1 MPSYSEIIANFQ
13 AKQEAANLAN
23 EQRYAEA
30 LSIYDEII
38 GQYRPEGGFLTGAK
52 AELEKQKG
60 REVAGQTQ
68 SLVSSGLFG
77 TSITAGL
84 GQKWEAEVGQPARL
98 KLEDI
103 RMGRLAEALQ
113 SKAGLVERRED
124 VGPDYASIAALSAQ
138 AASGGRG
145 GTYQAP
151 QYPGSGDIP
160 PDPDWWGA
168 ESPFGGRTA
177 APSTPTQRTGVSD
190 TSAQTQETKT
200 PYSQTTAGMEA
211 AARYSAQQQAT
222 GQEFPGSYI
231 GAAGTAKQFDP
242 QMGQLSYQDA
252 TRLGTMQPQPSTQ
265 TGTREP
271 YIEGMNYASQYYRKT
286 GKKLSQ
292 QAAYSALG
300 SLG

>member
-1 MPSYSEIIANFQ
+1 MASYQDIIANFQ
-13 AKQEAANLAN
+13 AKQDAANLAN

-38 GQYRPEGGFLTGAK
+38 TQYRPEGGFLRGAE
-52 AELEKQKG
+52 AGLEKQKG

-84 GQKWEAEVGQPARL
+84 GSKWEAEVGQPARL

-138 AASGGRG
+138 AASGSRAGS
-145 GTYQAP
+145 YQAP
-151 QYPGSGDIP
+151 QYPTSTELPGFAE
-160 PDPDWWGA
+160 WGGA
-168 ESPFGGRTA
+168 SSPFGGRTGTT
-177 APSTPTQRTGVSD
+177 STPTQRTGTPSYTQTAVSKP
-190 TSAQTQETKT
+190 TQTPQDYWKGAMSEADLQSMVSGQ
-200 PYSQTTAGMEA
+200 PTTG
-211 AARYSAQQQAT
+211 
-222 GQEFPGSYI
+222 
-231 GAAGTAKQFDP
+231 AKQFDP

-252 TRLGTMQPQPSTQ
+252 TRLGTMQPSAQ
-265 TGTREP
+265 TGTRAP
-271 YIEGMNYASQYYRKT
+271 YIEGTNYASQYYRKT